1 MNRTRKPNKTA
12 KPQGANTDA
21 RTPAGRL
28 ADGSRLF
35 ILEEAPTNPRAL
47 PVRVNAARRQGEDTI
62 YPPCPFDRR
71 VNAKNPNW
79 AGFRPDWLRD
89 AEKTVR
95 VAPVNFG
102 HLRRHVLSMTLEQCA
117 AFLRVGAASVAAW
130 EAGIEPIPYAAYL
143 ALRMAGELQ
152 YLPHSIKEWA
162 DFKII
167 GSGPDVGKLLDTR
180 TGEMFSPGEIVTIR
194 YAYAQ
199 ASSVLAEN
207 HRLKQQMKAI
217 QGEVERLRSL
227 RQIDGVSRE
236 LESMRERMQV
246 LLSELNQGVPLAI
259 RPAVPSPAYEE
270 VLQHETA

>member
-1 MNRTRKPNKTA
+1 MSRTRKTHKTT
-12 KPQGANTDA
+12 KPQGTKADA
-21 RTPAGRL
+21 RAPAGRL
-28 ADGSRLF
+28 ADGSRFF
-35 ILEEAPTNPRAL
+35 ILEDVPTNPRAL
-47 PVRVNAARRQGEDTI
+47 PVRVNAARRQGRDTI
-62 YPPCPFDRR
+62 YPPSPFDKR
-71 VNAKNPNW
+71 VNPTNAKW

-89 AEKTVR
+89 AEKPVR
-95 VAPVNFG
+95 VAPVNFE

-117 AFLRVGAASVAAW
+117 AFLRVGAANVAAW
-130 EAGIEPIPYAAYL
+130 EAGLEAIPYAAYL

-207 HRLKQQMKAI
+207 HRLKQQMKAM
-217 QGEVERLRSL
+217 QDEVERLRTL
-227 RQIDGVSRE
+227 RQIDGVTRE
-236 LESMRERMQV
+236 LEGMQEKIGA
-246 LLSELNQGVPLAI
+246 LLNGLNHGVPPAI
-259 RPAVPSPAYEE
+259 RLAVPSQREE
-270 VLQHETA
+270 VLQNEAT